1 MSIFLCDVQVG
12 DPPRVWDKS
21 LERPGCA
28 FTRSLGDQVA
38 KSCGVCAE
46 PEILTWNITP
56 SDKFA
61 VVASDG
67 VFEFITSQNVVDMI
81 AKIKDPVEAAKHVV
95 AEAYRLWLTYDDRT
109 DDISIIVIYFED
121 IKSMDGS
128 AVVVSANTG
137 GKPELAR
144 SLSMNPNADFKDA
157 RPVRKVMS
165 LAKRKDISE
174 NWENDGVAAVFDF
187 DAIVDTKVCE
197 LVVSRRLYLIL
208 LLYFCRL
215 PTKSLVCS
223 KC

>member
-1 MSIFLCDVQVG
+1 MYVQVG

-46 PEILTWNITP
+46 PEILTWDITP
-56 SDKFA
+56 NDRFA

-67 VFEFITSQNVVDMI
+67 VFEFITSQTVVDMI
-81 AKIKDPVEAAKHVV
+81 AKIKDPIEACKHVV

-109 DDISIIVIYFED
+109 DDISIIVIYFD
-121 IKSMDGS
+121 DFKAMSG
-128 AVVVSANTG
+128 AVTLTPAG
-137 GKPELAR
+137 GKPELVRA
-144 SLSMNPNADFKDA
+144 LSMKNTMNADGTYRDA
-157 RPVRKVMS
+157 KPVRKVMS

-187 DAIVDTKVCE
+187 DAIVDTKVCCQF
-197 LVVSRRLYLIL
+197 VLICA
-208 LLYFCRL
+208 FC
-215 PTKSLVCS
+215 
-223 KC
+223 